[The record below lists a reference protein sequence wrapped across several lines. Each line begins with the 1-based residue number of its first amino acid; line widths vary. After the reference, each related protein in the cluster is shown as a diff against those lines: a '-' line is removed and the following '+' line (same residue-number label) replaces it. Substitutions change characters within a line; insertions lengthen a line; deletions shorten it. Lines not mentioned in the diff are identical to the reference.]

1 MSEVRFLMGTQNFFF
16 VPRSWQ
22 DEKTSFSEVFIV
34 YEYLSET
41 REETIVIGS
50 FLPFHN
56 NLIIFFRKFSAKKY
70 SLSLL
75 SSRFVPL
82 VISY

>member
-1 MSEVRFLMGTQNFFF
+1 MRMSEVRFLMGTRNFFF

-22 DEKTSFSEVFIV
+22 DEKPSFSEVFIV

-50 FLPFHN
+50 FLPFYN
-56 NLIIFFRKFSAKKY
+56 NLIIFFENFLQKNLAYRCY
-70 SLSLL
+70 P
-75 SSRFVPL
+75 V
-82 VISY
+82 VSYP